1 MSVRRRVEQPSSK
14 ATFTLDANSLRE
26 GIARSM
32 APRIAMDCQIK
43 KEIKELSV
51 ADDRLI
57 YDLNGKYMSMYNGS
71 YPSPKVHKTVNSI
84 QYESNAYMEHNLKMT
99 LTTEG
104 HGDHTTMT
112 FTASARPNPVED
124 ADTHKVET
132 VDTLPVVHEVYTRYD
147 SGCYKKL
154 YQAAY
159 QIEQNWTHQATSAK
173 ENSMDFMSGAPYFSA
188 MGVGLQHML
197 NTASQDFT
205 GTVAMQN
212 NNEISMYNQ
221 VRFLITHYASAADA
235 FKSSLHTQALNNRA
249 RSYQMAK
256 RMASY

>member
-1 MSVRRRVEQPSSK
+1 MSIRRRAEPPSTAK
-14 ATFTLDANSLRE
+14 FRLDANSLRE

-32 APRIAMDCQIK
+32 APRVAMDCQIK
-43 KEIKELSV
+43 QEIKELSV

-57 YDLNGKYMSMYNGS
+57 VDLNDKYINMYNGA
-71 YPSPKVHKTVNSI
+71 YPTPKIHKTVNSI
-84 QYESNAYMEHNLKMT
+84 EYESSAYMEHNLKMK

-104 HGDHTTMT
+104 YGDHTTMT

-124 ADTHKVET
+124 AETHKIET
-132 VDTLPVVHEVYTRYD
+132 VDNLPVVHEVYTRYD

-159 QIEQNWTHQATSAK
+159 QIEQNWTHQPTSDK
-173 ENSMDFMSGAPYFSA
+173 ESTMHFMSGAPYFSA

-197 NTASQDFT
+197 KAASQDFT
-205 GTVAMQN
+205 GTAAMQK

-235 FKSSLHTQALNNRA
+235 FKSSLHTQALNDRA

-256 RMASY
+256 RMAGY